1 MDGEGDAVH
10 DLVGGEGFDKVFD
23 EDHFLGVHFTCG
35 RGYHTIYAFSSA
47 ISNFV
52 VRTVVFF
59 SRFRFI
65 GQTATAT

>member
-1 MDGEGDAVH
+1 
-10 DLVGGEGFDKVFD
+10 
-23 EDHFLGVHFTCG
+23 LGVHFTCG

-59 SRFRFI
+59 PRLGFV
-65 GQTATAT
+65 GQAAVAALKLLTGSADGFLVGDFVCR